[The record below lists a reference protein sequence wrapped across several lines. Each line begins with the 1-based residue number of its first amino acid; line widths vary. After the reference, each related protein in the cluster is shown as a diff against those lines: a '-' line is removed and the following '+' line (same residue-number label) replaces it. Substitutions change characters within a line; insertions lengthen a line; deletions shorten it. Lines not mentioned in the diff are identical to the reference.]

1 MRRRLSDYTLSV
13 FRVTLAGNAIASW
26 YNSQVDP
33 GSRFFKIGQSLDGG
47 VLMWLMALFAVS
59 IILDTVLND
68 WTKDV
73 IRFGRREV
81 RLHWKR
87 AFTKRHYLLVGLACC
102 YWAQPYVALRAGR
115 PVESLAT
122 FAWVGITIFVL
133 AFFDAKQRSRD
144 AQCLKTAS

>member
-1 MRRRLSDYTLSV
+1 MMRRVSDYTLSV

-68 WTKDV
+68 WTKDL
-73 IRFGRREV
+73 IRVCGHEV
-81 RLHWKR
+81 RLHWRR

-122 FAWVGITIFVL
+122 FAWVGLTIFVL

-144 AQCLKTAS
+144 AQCAKTVS

>member
-1 MRRRLSDYTLSV
+1 MRRLSDHTLSV

-33 GSRFFKIGQSLDGG
+33 GSRFFKIGQSPDGG

-59 IILDTVLND
+59 IILDTILND
-68 WTKDV
+68 WTKDLIHV
-73 IRFGRREV
+73 CGREV
-81 RLHWKR
+81 RLHWRR

>member
-1 MRRRLSDYTLSV
+1 MNRRLPDHSLSL
-13 FRVTLAGNAIASW
+13 FRFTLAGNALVSW

-33 GSRFFKIGQSLDGG
+33 GSRFFKIGQNVDGG
-47 VLMWLMALFAVS
+47 TLMWLMALFALAIMV
-59 IILDTVLND
+59 DTILND

-73 IRFGRREV
+73 IRFGRREIN
-81 RLHWKR
+81 LHWRR

-122 FAWVGITIFVL
+122 FAWVGLTIFVL
-133 AFFDAKQRSRD
+133 AFFDAKQRSRES
-144 AQCLKTAS
+144 QCLKTAN

>member
-1 MRRRLSDYTLSV
+1 MRRRLSDHTLSV

-59 IILDTVLND
+59 IILDTLLND
-68 WTKDV
+68 WTKDI
-73 IRFGRREV
+73 IRFGRHEI

-115 PVESLAT
+115 NVESLAT
-122 FAWVGITIFVL
+122 FAWIGFTIFVL

>member
-1 MRRRLSDYTLSV
+1 MMRRISDYTLSV

-33 GSRFFKIGQSLDGG
+33 GSRFFKIGQSIDGG

-68 WTKDV
+68 WTKDLIHV
-73 IRFGRREV
+73 CGREV
-81 RLHWKR
+81 RLHWRR

-115 PVESLAT
+115 PVESLTT
-122 FAWVGITIFVL
+122 FAWVGFTIFVL

-144 AQCLKTAS
+144 AQCLKTAN